1 MKTQLE
7 KNLEDML
14 NLPVEQQI
22 ADEQVPVVIKNND
35 YEFARENLHDIIG
48 KGSKALDEL
57 CDVANASQHPRAY
70 EVVSTLI
77 KTLSD
82 ANSNLLDIQKKK
94 KDIEKEDDK
103 GPNKVTNNLFVGS
116 TADLQKIVNPR
127 KVIDG

>member
-77 KTLSD
+77 K
-82 ANSNLLDIQKKK
+82 NSNLLDIQKKK

>member
-1 MKTQLE
+1 
-7 KNLEDML
+7 ML

>member
-7 KNLEDML
+7 KNLEEML
-14 NLPVEQQI
+14 NLPVEHQI

-35 YEFARENLHDIIG
+35 YEFARENLHDAIG
-48 KGSKALDEL
+48 KGSKALEEL

-82 ANSNLLDIQKKK
+82 ANLNLLNL
-94 KDIEKEDDK
+94 EKEEDG

-116 TADLQKIVNPR
+116 TADLQKIINPR

>member
-7 KNLEDML
+7 KNLEEML

-35 YEFARENLHDIIG
+35 YEFARENLHDAIG
-48 KGSKALDEL
+48 KGSKALEEL

-82 ANSNLLDIQKKK
+82 ANLNLLNLQKKK
-94 KDIEKEDDK
+94 KDIEKEEDG

-116 TADLQKIVNPR
+116 TADLQKIINPR